1 MVKKRIFRASFG
13 MNAELCKIAQEKIGN
28 NDLLVNMVSTR
39 VRQLN
44 SGGRPLIDNP
54 MLGAADMALSEIVE
68 DKMDYELLHE
78 ISPEIRTAKN
88 PGEE

>member
-1 MVKKRIFRASFG
+1 
-13 MNAELCKIAQEKIGN
+13 MNAELCNDAGELIGN
-28 NDLLVNMVSTR
+28 PNVLVNIVSTR

-44 SGGRPLIDNP
+44 NGDRPLLDAP
-54 MLGAADMALSEIVE
+54 LLGAADMALSEIVE